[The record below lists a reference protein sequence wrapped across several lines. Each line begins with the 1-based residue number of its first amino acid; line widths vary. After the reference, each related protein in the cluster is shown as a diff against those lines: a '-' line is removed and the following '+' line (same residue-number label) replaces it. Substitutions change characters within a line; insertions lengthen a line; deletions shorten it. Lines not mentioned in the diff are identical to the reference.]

1 MFMLNHETTYVIYAL
16 YIQRIINYME
26 FGYDEK
32 HGAYLPHVV
41 WGSAVPPPSP
51 TAATVGTSVAAPT
64 SSPIRAPSPPAVK
77 RHVPLAASES
87 SRATTHQ
94 DSKQNILILDLKTF
108 ISICRSHHLISD
120 LKTHLISDL
129 KTFISICR
137 SHHPLIRKSHQILS

>member
-1 MFMLNHETTYVIYAL
+1 
-16 YIQRIINYME
+16 ME

-51 TAATVGTSVAAPT
+51 TAATVGTSVASPT

-108 ISICRSHHLISD
+108 ISICRSHHSSQISK
-120 LKTHLISDL
+120 LTSSQISKL
-129 KTFISICR
+129 SSLYAAPTTLS
-137 SHHPLIRKSHQILS
+137 SANLIRYFLNVNLRYALI